1 MDAINYTDL
10 RKNLKSF
17 LDKVYDNHEP
27 LIITRKNNENIVL
40 LSIDD
45 YNSFMETIYLL
56 SNTSHS
62 KRILNSLENARNG
75 KTFEKELIDV

>member
-1 MDAINYTDL
+1 MDAISYTDL

-17 LDKVYDNHEP
+17 LDKVYDSHKP

-56 SNTSHS
+56 SNTSNS
-62 KRILNSLENARNG
+62 KRILSSLENARNG

>member
-17 LDKVYDNHEP
+17 LDKVYNNHEP

-56 SNTSHS
+56 SNTSNS
-62 KRILNSLENARNG
+62 KRILSSLESARNG

>member
-17 LDKVYDNHEP
+17 LDKVYNNHEP

-62 KRILNSLENARNG
+62 KRILSSLESARNG
-75 KTFEKELIDV
+75 KTFEKELIDM

>member
-17 LDKVYDNHEP
+17 LDKVYNNHEP

-56 SNTSHS
+56 SNTSNS